1 MDPMVL
7 KYLGLAGVTFGVHAY
22 LTVAQVMLCLYLIV
36 NGFFLFSNKGSLGK
50 WPGRLGLVVNRELTS
65 NKSTALLMFAT
76 GIALIL
82 PLFGVSYWVAV
93 IACPVAIILIVK
105 SARSIPNSGAKKTGW
120 FARTALVL
128 SAIVVC
134 GFTIWEERDLVYAGV
149 NVIYKSAYWRHVE
162 VNVWQKENDP
172 YAPKVGEEAPDFE
185 LTGVDGV
192 TTMRLSDYRGE
203 KPVVL
208 LFGSFT

>member
-22 LTVAQVMLCLYLIV
+22 LTVAQVALCLYLVV
-36 NGFFLFSNKGSLGK
+36 NGFLLLSAREDLGK
-50 WPGRLGLVVNRELTS
+50 WPKRLGLVANGDLS
-65 NKSTALLMFAT
+65 GNKVIAFLMLVT
-76 GIALIL
+76 GVAFIL
-82 PLFGVSYWVAV
+82 PLLGASYWVAV
-93 IACPVAIILIVK
+93 VACPVAIVLIVK
-105 SARSIPNSGAKKTGW
+105 SAKSLAAHGDRKIGRLVRTG
-120 FARTALVL
+120 LVL

-134 GFTIWEERDLVYAGV
+134 GFTVWEEKDLVYTGV
-149 NVIYKSAYWRHVE
+149 NVIYKSAYWRNVE
-162 VNVWQKENDP
+162 VEGWQKENDP
-172 YAPKVGEEAPDFE
+172 NAPKAGEVAPDFE
-185 LTGVDGV
+185 LTGVDGI

>member
-22 LTVAQVMLCLYLIV
+22 LTLSQIALCLYLIV
-36 NGFFLFSNKGSLGK
+36 NGLLLLSSRDSLGK
-50 WPGRLGLVVNRELTS
+50 WLSRLGLVASRES
-65 NKSTALLMFAT
+65 AGNKPTALLMLAM
-76 GIALIL
+76 GVALIL
-82 PLFGVSYWVAV
+82 PLFGAPYWVAV

-105 SARSIPNSGAKKTGW
+105 SARSIPNSGEKKTGW
-120 FARTALVL
+120 VARTALAL
-128 SAIVVC
+128 SAIVIC
-134 GFTIWEERDLVYAGV
+134 GFTVWEERDLVYTGV
-149 NVIYKSAYWRHVE
+149 SVIYKSAYWRHVE
-162 VNVWQKENDP
+162 VDVWQKENDP
-172 YAPKVGEEAPDFE
+172 YAPKVGGEAPDFE

-192 TTMRLSDYRGE
+192 TTMRLSDYRDK